1 MKSTVK
7 AVLALL
13 CLAIGP
19 TLPAQTYQYSALSL
33 QGFSGILNT
42 PTGYV
47 QQKGTFDTLYSNQ
60 KDSVPT
66 AGGWQDN
73 YIFSVGI
80 FSFAEI
86 GGRLT
91 NTAYGNMFV
100 TPEGIRHLSSNMKF
114 SSAPLT
120 ARFHF
125 SPALAVGVEDEGGGS
140 HFLRTSYV
148 AASADPTGWLRLST
162 GYGHGPD
169 RMKGAFGGV
178 ELRAH
183 DWVTLLGDYDTSN
196 TNVGVRLTT
205 PALPYIPARLHAT
218 FSSPIEH
225 SQKLAI
231 SVGLIVPLDFS
242 KAKRGHDTP
251 STSAGKPSAPTTLWA
266 ALTARKVQ
274 PQAPEP
280 APQSPVVQSPVAQT
294 RPADTADT
302 ATTAARP
309 TPEPGYQNSVN
320 AVVPAPLKVLLDRL
334 IKAGFVNVRVGLL
347 GKTLVVE
354 YENVRYNH
362 NELDA
367 VGVVAGI
374 TGQTAGTSAEQLRL
388 VVKRKGLALLQIDAP
403 LLPLRDWLEGSDLAH
418 APAFTVTTKL
428 ADTNKVAFVVGND
441 NPGWLKPSVMVYPS
455 LTTFVGTEVGVFDY
469 QLSIRPELQ
478 VPLWRG
484 ATGVA
489 RWDLP
494 VAWSGNL
501 DKGQIYASYRT
512 PAQMDRLMFYQAVP
526 LAPGLVANLSGGKI
540 LTSTNGT
547 LNELS
552 WTPGS
557 GMNRFLATQSWGRDS
572 NSNATRKVL
581 LGSYR
586 LFLARYDLA
595 FEGTAGRFWEQD
607 SALLLS
613 MKRFFG
619 DTAVSLY
626 YKNSVLPNTSSHWQ
640 QVGMQLEI
648 PLTPRRDMPER
659 PVQIRGAEAWDYAQE
674 TVIGTSNSQLPDPI
688 QTGLAIVPETTQ
700 SLSLYYYD
708 RERLNEDYILSHT
721 ERIREGWRRFRNGL

>member
-1 MKSTVK
+1 
-7 AVLALL
+7 
-13 CLAIGP
+13 
-19 TLPAQTYQYSALSL
+19 
-33 QGFSGILNT
+33 
-42 PTGYV
+42 
-47 QQKGTFDTLYSNQ
+47 
-60 KDSVPT
+60 
-66 AGGWQDN
+66 
-73 YIFSVGI
+73 
-80 FSFAEI
+80 
-86 GGRLT
+86 
-91 NTAYGNMFV
+91 
-100 TPEGIRHLSSNMKF
+100 
-114 SSAPLT
+114 
-120 ARFHF
+120 
-125 SPALAVGVEDEGGGS
+125 
-140 HFLRTSYV
+140 
-148 AASADPTGWLRLST
+148 
-162 GYGHGPD
+162 
-169 RMKGAFGGV
+169 
-178 ELRAH
+178 
-183 DWVTLLGDYDTSN
+183 
-196 TNVGVRLTT
+196 
-205 PALPYIPARLHAT
+205 
-218 FSSPIEH
+218 
-225 SQKLAI
+225 
-231 SVGLIVPLDFS
+231 
-242 KAKRGHDTP
+242 
-251 STSAGKPSAPTTLWA
+251 
-266 ALTARKVQ
+266 
-274 PQAPEP
+274 
-280 APQSPVVQSPVAQT
+280 
-294 RPADTADT
+294 
-302 ATTAARP
+302 
-309 TPEPGYQNSVN
+309 
-320 AVVPAPLKVLLDRL
+320 
-334 IKAGFVNVRVGLL
+334 
-347 GKTLVVE
+347 
-354 YENVRYNH
+354 
-362 NELDA
+362 
-367 VGVVAGI
+367 
-374 TGQTAGTSAEQLRL
+374 
-388 VVKRKGLALLQIDAP
+388 
-403 LLPLRDWLEGSDLAH
+403 
-418 APAFTVTTKL
+418 
-428 ADTNKVAFVVGND
+428 
-441 NPGWLKPSVMVYPS
+441 
-455 LTTFVGTEVGVFDY
+455 
-469 QLSIRPELQ
+469 
-478 VPLWRG
+478 
-484 ATGVA
+484 
-489 RWDLP
+489 